1 MSSKVSSS
9 KGKSGQS
16 KQRQRHQNTYAFKAD
31 KYSSKQAEISALPVQ
46 GLCSRCADII
56 SWRKRM
62 GQYKPLTVPKKCV
75 ACSQKTVKDAYHI
88 LCHNCAL
95 SKNVCAKCQEAA
107 DIVPSSAVKTPA
119 ELLTEKQNEERLM
132 GLMSERQ
139 RRSYLRKLERGDSDG
154 AARIAEQVT
163 VSAANEASDDGL
175 SDFEDFDDGFM
186 SDDE

>member
-1 MSSKVSSS
+1 MFVQNAKR
-9 KGKSGQS
+9 
-16 KQRQRHQNTYAFKAD
+16 RQ
-31 KYSSKQAEISALPVQ
+31 
-46 GLCSRCADII
+46 
-56 SWRKRM
+56 
-62 GQYKPLTVPKKCV
+62 
-75 ACSQKTVKDAYHI
+75 I
-88 LCHNCAL
+88 LY
-95 SKNVCAKCQEAA
+95 
-107 DIVPSSAVKTPA
+107 PVKTPA

>member
-62 GQYKPLTVPKKCV
+62 GQYKPLTVPKKC
-75 ACSQKTVKDAYHI
+75 
-88 LCHNCAL
+88 
-95 SKNVCAKCQEAA
+95 
-107 DIVPSSAVKTPA
+107 SAVKTPA